1 MTESQGGLPRISV
14 IVRAHNDEA
23 LIERTLAGIF
33 SQQPPPFEV
42 IVCDDNSTDRTREVA
57 ARFPVRF
64 VERPDGPYKPGRM
77 LNALVREAKGD
88 MEDSR

>member
-1 MTESQGGLPRISV
+1 MSEPQKGLPRISV
-14 IVRAHNDEA
+14 IVRAHNDES
-23 LIERTLAGIF
+23 LIGRTLAGIF

-64 VERPDGPYKPGRM
+64 VERPLAYFILLLEFLLQDILM
-77 LNALVREAKGD
+77 LFIEFL
-88 MEDSR
+88 